1 VSDYG
6 HLFTD
11 DQVKV
16 LDSMLSAYERKT
28 TNEIAVLT
36 FDSSFIHS
44 ENFDSLVLAIHNF
57 WQVGK
62 IHKNNGILIG
72 ISTAKRLI
80 RINNGYG
87 IEDRLTDE
95 QTKAIIDDIIIPAFK
110 KGDFFDGLKN
120 AIQAIIKKI

>member
-1 VSDYG
+1 
-6 HLFTD
+6 
-11 DQVKV
+11 
-16 LDSMLSAYERKT
+16 
-28 TNEIAVLT
+28 
-36 FDSSFIHS
+36 
-44 ENFDSLVLAIHNF
+44 LVLAIHNF